1 MQMAIDGATNCPELD
16 ECISSALAAVK
27 VLMRE
32 LAQTALQQAQE
43 LSTSTKHSQ
52 ELLADIRQHALIPEP
67 DRLHH
72 TSEAFH
78 DSIDHILEVCKLL
91 RHVAVSESLQV
102 SARFTEINLRV
113 YGPQVGGATQNYF
126 LFINAMYLI
135 SGDNG
140 CQISGRASQ

>member
-1 MQMAIDGATNCPELD
+1 MAIEGATSCPELD
-16 ECISSALAAVK
+16 SCVSSALTAAK
-27 VLMRE
+27 DLSRE

-43 LSTSTKHSQ
+43 LSTSTKQSQ
-52 ELLADIRQHALIPEP
+52 ELVVAIRQHALIPEP

-91 RHVAVSESLQV
+91 RHVAVSETLQV

-113 YGPQVGGATQNYF
+113 YGPQVTIF
-126 LFINAMYLI
+126 VRI
-135 SGDNG
+135 
-140 CQISGRASQ
+140 